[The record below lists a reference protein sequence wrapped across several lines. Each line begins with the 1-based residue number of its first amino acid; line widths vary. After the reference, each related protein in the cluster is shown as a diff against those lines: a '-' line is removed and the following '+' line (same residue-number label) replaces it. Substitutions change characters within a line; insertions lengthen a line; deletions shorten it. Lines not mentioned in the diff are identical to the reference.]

1 MNVSTGVKELNNLI
15 DFKMTKEGL
24 ILVVK
29 DYESLEDVIEQLN
42 ARLVQMR
49 GFFAQGDKVML
60 MVENNEQ
67 HAPDMPKI
75 VAAIR
80 KCGLDVSQILVGS
93 TIGETVSV
101 SNRMKMVEEGDTKS
115 GTKVIKKNLRS
126 GQALVHP
133 GDVIVIGNVHSGA
146 EIMAGGSIAV
156 FGNVKGTLRAGL
168 NEGNQAVIAVL
179 SMQPTLIQIAGYT
192 LREVG
197 NYSEPVVIYVKDN
210 QITIERVKDVKF
222 G

>member
-1 MNVSTGVKELNNLI
+1 MNNLI

>member
-1 MNVSTGVKELNNLI
+1 MKNLI

-24 ILVVK
+24 ILVIR

-42 ARLVQMR
+42 ARLAQMR

-60 MVENNEQ
+60 MVENNEH

-75 VAAIR
+75 VSAVR

-93 TIGETVSV
+93 AIGETVNV
-101 SNRMKMVEEGDTKS
+101 SGRMRMVEEGDTKS
-115 GTKVIKKNLRS
+115 GTKVVKKNLRS

-146 EIMAGGSIAV
+146 EIMAGGSIVV
-156 FGNVKGTLRAGL
+156 FGSVRGTLRAGL
-168 NEGNQAVIAVL
+168 NEGSQAVIAVL
-179 SMQPTLIQIAGYT
+179 SMQPALIQIAEYT

-197 NYSEPVVIYVKDN
+197 SYNEPVVVHVKDN
-210 QITIERVKDVKF
+210 KVTIERIVDVKF
-222 G
+222 S

>member
-1 MNVSTGVKELNNLI
+1 MI

-24 ILVVK
+24 ILLVR
-29 DYESLEDVIEQLN
+29 DYESLEEVLEQLGV
-42 ARLVQMR
+42 RISQMS
-49 GFFAQGDKVML
+49 GFFAKGDKIML
-60 MVENNEQ
+60 MIENSEK

-80 KCGLDVSQILVGS
+80 NSGLEISQILVGS
-93 TIGETVSV
+93 AVGENVNVSG
-101 SNRMKMVEEGDTKS
+101 RMKMVEEGDTKS
-115 GTKVIKKNLRS
+115 GTKVVKKNLRS

-133 GDVIVIGNVHSGA
+133 GDVIVVGNVHAGA

-156 FGNVKGTLRAGL
+156 FGHVKGILRAGL
-168 NEGNQAVIAVL
+168 NEGEQAIIAVL
-179 SMQPTLIQIAGYT
+179 SMQPTLIQIAGHI

-197 NYSEPVVIYVKDN
+197 SYDEPVVAYVKDN
-210 QITIERVKDVKF
+210 RVVIDKVKDVKF